1 MDMRRSCRIAAAAFL
16 IAVLSPL
23 LAAQSGH
30 SGYDPAAHR
39 GSSKPRDGFLDFT
52 LQRINPSGEDYGNC
66 LGEGRTLLLQDTV
79 RNAYFWSNV
88 VALGLLGCL
97 FIIIVHQ
104 HRTQAKREWTAAEMI
119 NQFEQSL
126 ARSRA
131 QVEEATQKNRH
142 LTEALAAL
150 RESALRPASL
160 PVDATG
166 RSASAAA
173 KPRTPSAQAAPP
185 ATLKTSPTKPTS
197 GGAARPTA
205 AAEPVGQ
212 MRLFTSDADF
222 IVRLNSLEQQLA
234 HSQEDNKQLRRRIA
248 DGDRR
253 LEAEQERNRQLK
265 GA

>member
-1 MDMRRSCRIAAAAFL
+1 MKRSCRIAVAAL
-16 IAVLSPL
+16 SIAILSPFL
-23 LAAQSGH
+23 VAQSGH
-30 SGYDPAAHR
+30 SGYDPTADQR
-39 GSSKPRDGFLDFT
+39 SSHPRDGFLDYT
-52 LQRINPSGEDYGNC
+52 LKRINPSDANYGQC
-66 LGEGRTLLLQDTV
+66 LGEGRTLLLEETV

-97 FIIIVHQ
+97 FIIIIHQ
-104 HRTQAKREWTAAEMI
+104 HRTQAKREWTAAEML

-131 QVEEATQKNRH
+131 QVEEAIQKNRH

-166 RSASAAA
+166 SSDSAAA
-173 KPRTPSAQAAPP
+173 KPRTPGAQAAPP

-197 GGAARPTA
+197 GGAARPAA

-222 IVRLNSLEQQLA
+222 IMRLNSLEQQLA

>member
-1 MDMRRSCRIAAAAFL
+1 MKRSCRIAAAALL
-16 IAVLSPL
+16 IAILFPL
-23 LAAQSGH
+23 LAAQTGH
-30 SGYDPAAHR
+30 SCYDPAAHQ
-39 GSSKPRDGFLDFT
+39 GSSKPKDSFLDLT
-52 LQRINPSGEDYGNC
+52 LKRINPSDANYGQC
-66 LGEGRTLLLQDTV
+66 LGEGRTLLLEETV

-97 FIIIVHQ
+97 FIIIIYQ
-104 HRTQAKREWTAAEMI
+104 QRIQAKREWTAAEMLG
-119 NQFEQSL
+119 QFEQSL

-131 QVEEATQKNRH
+131 QVDEATRKNHH
-142 LTEALAAL
+142 LMETLATL

-160 PVDATG
+160 PRESSERA
-166 RSASAAA
+166 ASSAA
-173 KPRTPSAQAAPP
+173 KPRTPSAQPVPP
-185 ATLKTSPTKPTS
+185 ATLKTNSAKPTN
-197 GGAARPTA
+197 GGTARTGA

-212 MRLFTSDADF
+212 MRLFTPDGDF
-222 IVRLNSLEQQLA
+222 IMKLNSLEQQLA

>member
-1 MDMRRSCRIAAAAFL
+1 MKRSYRIAAAELL
-16 IAVLSPL
+16 IAILSPF

-30 SGYDPAAHR
+30 SGSDPTAHP
-39 GSSKPRDGFLDFT
+39 GSPKPRDGFLDFT
-52 LQRINPSGEDYGNC
+52 LKRINPSGANYGQC
-66 LGEGRTLLLQDTV
+66 LGEGRTTLLEETIE
-79 RNAYFWSNV
+79 NGYFWSNV
-88 VALGLLGCL
+88 ASLGLLGCL

-104 HRTQAKREWTAAEMI
+104 HRIQAKREWTAAEML
-119 NQFEQSL
+119 NQFEQSV

-131 QVEEATQKNRH
+131 QVEEATRKNHH
-142 LTEALAAL
+142 LMEALAAL

-160 PVDATG
+160 PLESTE
-166 RSASAAA
+166 RSASSAA
-173 KPRTPSAQAAPP
+173 KPRTPSAQPAQA
-185 ATLKTSPTKPTS
+185 ATLKTNSAKPTN
-197 GGAARPTA
+197 GGTARTTA

-212 MRLFTSDADF
+212 MRLFTPDADF
-222 IVRLNSLEQQLA
+222 IMKLNSLEQQLA